1 MATRWI
7 AQLRAHCSGLTDEVD
22 ERGLSEDQVNMFADF
37 DAAAAARGGGG
48 AGGAGGVGNGHGT
61 LHGNA
66 HLRVQSAPRQMS
78 GGAGGGMGQGEGRVL
93 SRR

>member
-37 DAAAAARGGGG
+37 DAAAILKHQRITVTQRYCVFKIHQNIVPTSSLHDLAA
-48 AGGAGGVGNGHGT
+48 
-61 LHGNA
+61 
-66 HLRVQSAPRQMS
+66 
-78 GGAGGGMGQGEGRVL
+78 
-93 SRR
+93 